1 VIAELEVGSV
11 GSIGSDGVTGMLGL
25 WLRKKFAQVAS
36 TEDGSASYCSYIS
49 SMSQSLAPKSCAA
62 ADTSWSG

>member
-1 VIAELEVGSV
+1 M
-11 GSIGSDGVTGMLGL
+11 GMLPG
-25 WLRKKFAQVAS
+25 WLRKKSAQVES
-36 TEDGSASYCSYIS
+36 TEDGSASYRSYIS